1 MEKKWEKNRE
11 NFFEIIYLFF
21 FYFPKENSVEDYLV
35 KFGFKIKINFTIDD
49 DEGSNQDCDPE
60 CVHDF

>member
-1 MEKKWEKNRE
+1 MK
-11 NFFEIIYLFF
+11 IIYLFF